1 MKLLGQ
7 TKERKTTLT
16 MGLGIVMTKSL
27 KTLRMTTL
35 IERVLRARPEPGG
48 GSNKYTFRKVSQIV
62 FRKDSQVRNACVFAS
77 FRKYVFAVILMF
89 RKHSQI

>member
-1 MKLLGQ
+1 MLLKQLCNCISSQVGWHTWIMKLLGQ

-35 IERVLRARPEPGG
+35 MQRVLWALPELGG
-48 GSNKYTFRKVSQIV
+48 GSNKIE
-62 FRKDSQVRNACVFAS
+62 
-77 FRKYVFAVILMF
+77 
-89 RKHSQI
+89 

>member
-27 KTLRMTTL
+27 KTLRMTL
-35 IERVLRARPEPGG
+35 IERVLGARPEPGG
-48 GSNKYTFRKVSQIV
+48 RGGEQYIHLSQGFANRVFARFRKCEMHVFSQA
-62 FRKDSQVRNACVFAS
+62 FANMFSQ
-77 FRKYVFAVILMF
+77 
-89 RKHSQI
+89 

>member
-35 IERVLRARPEPGG
+35 MQRVLWALPELGG
-48 GSNKYTFRKVSQIV
+48 GSNKIE
-62 FRKDSQVRNACVFAS
+62 
-77 FRKYVFAVILMF
+77 
-89 RKHSQI
+89 

>member
-1 MKLLGQ
+1 MTFLGQ

-35 IERVLRARPEPGG
+35 IERVLWALPEPGG
-48 GSNKYTFRKVSQIV
+48 EAINTPFARFR
-62 FRKDSQVRNACVFAS
+62 N
-77 FRKYVFAVILMF
+77 
-89 RKHSQI
+89 